1 MKQTKRRFE
10 NFSFHDLAGI
20 ERHLEAMAQK
30 GWLLE
35 KITPFYWRYRRIE
48 PQKLHF
54 SVTYFSE
61 ASEYNPYPTPN
72 QRMFLDYCADAG
84 WNLAAEWAQMQIFW
98 SEQENPIPIETDEEL
113 RLRSIHRSMKKN
125 FIPSSFVMIG
135 LIILQLLLQF
145 QRLSGSNAYRTL
157 ADNTFLLL
165 IVLWGLLLLQV
176 VSNLSAYFLWYHRAK
191 KAVAEDEACPVPS
204 GWYRWFYYGI
214 LWVVLL
220 MFGAWAA
227 DMLLHDSIDIVLIGA
242 VITAGAL
249 GITFGAKR
257 LFKSMEFSGKANLV
271 LTLIVCVLGTILMTV
286 VVGFIVVRSDFNP
299 YDRKPAEVY
308 TVTAQNGNTF
318 DFALYRDE
326 IPLKL
331 EEFMEI
337 DRSVY
342 SYKATSRQS
351 LLLKMLECEQ
361 NAPPLGYDTSDIWYR
376 VLETPFGSVRDFC
389 LEQVLEIRQSEEDEL
404 IEEWRPVDF
413 PGCEEITVYQRFYG
427 NDVIYPLTHYIAVDE
442 DSIVVVRFGWET
454 TGEEVAKTLNFL
466 TGLDL

>member
-1 MKQTKRRFE
+1 MKQTKYRFE
-10 NFSFHDLAGI
+10 NFSFHDFAGI

-30 GWLLE
+30 GWLLD
-35 KITPFYWRYRRIE
+35 KITAFAWRYRRIE
-48 PQKLHF
+48 PKKLHF

-61 ASEYNPYPTPN
+61 ASEFNPYPTPN
-72 QRMFLDYCADAG
+72 QQTFLDYCADAG
-84 WNLAAEWAQMQIFW
+84 WNLAAEWAQMQILW
-98 SEQENPIPIETDEEL
+98 SEQENPVPIETDEEL
-113 RLRSIHRSMKKN
+113 RLRSIHKSMKKN
-125 FIPSSFVMIG
+125 FIPSSFLMIG
-135 LIILQLLLQF
+135 LVILQMVLQF
-145 QRLSGSNAYRTL
+145 QRLGFNAFRTL
-157 ADNTFLLL
+157 SDNSFVVVVILWSLLM
-165 IVLWGLLLLQV
+165 VQV
-176 VSNLSAYFLWYHRAK
+176 VTNLGSYYLWYRRAQ
-191 KAVAEDEACPVPS
+191 KAVAAGETCPTLRS
-204 GWYRWFYYGI
+204 GYRYFFFAI
-214 LWVVLL
+214 LWAVFIL
-220 MFGAWAA
+220 FGAWVVDLLFQGSAVLVLVGAA
-227 DMLLHDSIDIVLIGA
+227 IVGCSF
-242 VITAGAL
+242 
-249 GITFGAKR
+249 GITFGARR
-257 LFKSMEFSGKANLV
+257 LFKSMELSGKANLV
-271 LTLIVCVLGTILMTV
+271 LTLITCVIATV
-286 VVGFIVVRSDFNP
+286 VVTIVVGFFVMKLDIGP
-299 YDRKPAEVY
+299 HDRAPVEVY

-376 VLETPFGSVRDFC
+376 VLETPFGSVHDFC
-389 LEQVLEIRQSEEDEL
+389 LEQVLEIRQGEEDEL

-427 NDVIYPLTHYIAVDE
+427 NDVIYPLTNYIAVDE